1 MIATKKKLG
10 LCTQSYKGKNEH
22 FVGSYKENLDTLLVT
37 YKENFGLGQTLTTG
51 KWKVFKFLK
60 FSKGYN

>member
-1 MIATKKKLG
+1 MKATKKKLG

-37 YKENFGLGQTLTTG
+37 YKENFGLGQTLG
-51 KWKVFKFLK
+51 LPNNIEGKVFQ
-60 FSKGYN
+60 